1 MVGFFGI
8 RATSN
13 ASRYAKRMRSA
24 AKKMPKALNKKLRD
38 VAVRILADASRK
50 APVRTGA
57 LRASGRIT
65 PILTGYRVSF
75 GGGGTGVN
83 YAAAVEF
90 GANGRPAKPF
100 LGPAVKENRNFAK
113 SQANAAL
120 KEVTR

>member
-1 MVGFFGI
+1 MVGFLGI
-8 RATSN
+8 KTTSN
-13 ASRYAKRMRSA
+13 FAKYARRMRGH
-24 AKKMPKALNKKLRD
+24 AKKIPKVLNKNLRD
-38 VAVRILADASRK
+38 VAVRILADASRR

-83 YAAAVEF
+83 YAAAIEF
-90 GANGRPAKPF
+90 GSKNITARPY
-100 LGPAVKENRNFAK
+100 LGPAVKENRKYAK
-113 SQANAAL
+113 QKVKAVI

>member
-1 MVGFFGI
+1 MVGFLGI
-8 RATSN
+8 KATSN
-13 ASRYAKRMRSA
+13 ASRYAKKMRRA
-24 AKKMPKALNKKLRD
+24 AKKMPKALNKKLRN
-38 VAVRILADASRK
+38 VAVRILADASRR

-90 GANGRPAKPF
+90 GSATQTAKPF
-100 LGPAVKENRNFAK
+100 LQPAVEENRNYARQ
-113 SQANAAL
+113 QAQAAI
-120 KEVTR
+120 KDVTR